1 MYLEDYNKTIQNILN
16 ILSNNY
22 SFKVTSSFGEINV
35 GSSEDISII
44 NQDDFNFY
52 NKFLLSFL
60 YLVLI
65 ILLYLFLGANK
76 KPCSD
81 CMEFQSFVNEF
92 IINA

>member
-60 YLVLI
+60 TPVLHKYKYL
-65 ILLYLFLGANK
+65 
-76 KPCSD
+76 
-81 CMEFQSFVNEF
+81 QS
-92 IINA
+92 